1 MIQIEQVTK
10 RFGDIVALNDV
21 DAQIGENCIFGLVG
35 TNGAGKST
43 LLRVIAGVLKP
54 EEGQV
59 RIDELP
65 VWENP
70 LAKRRICF
78 IPDVAMFFPNATADA
93 MRDYYKIIYP
103 KFDGGRFDDLLE
115 KFDLDPKRKLSTFS
129 KGMKKQVSVLLGICA
144 NTDYLLCDETFDGLD
159 PVMRQAVKSLFASE
173 LLSRKFTPVIASH
186 SLREIEDICD
196 FVGLLHKGGILFAK
210 DLDEMKLGI
219 HKIQCV
225 IPDAADEEA
234 LLSELTVLQKEK
246 RGSLLTI
253 VVRGSYDEINRKIQA
268 RQPLFSEILPLT
280 LEEIFISETEVA
292 GYDIKNLV
300 F

>member
-1 MIQIEQVTK
+1 MIRMEQVTK
-10 RFGDIVALNDV
+10 HFDDIVALNGV
-21 DAQIGENCIFGLVG
+21 TAQIEENCIFGLVG

-59 RIDELP
+59 SIDDVP
-65 VWENP
+65 VWESVQ
-70 LAKRRICF
+70 AKSRVCF
-78 IPDVAMFFPNATADA
+78 IPDVAMFFPNATAA
-93 MRDYYKIIYP
+93 VMRDYYRVVYP
-103 KFDGGRFDDLLE
+103 GFDAARFDDLLS
-115 KFDLDPKRKLSTFS
+115 KFELDPRRKLSTFS

-159 PVMRQAVKSLFASE
+159 PVMRQTVKSLFASE
-173 LLSRKFTPVIASH
+173 ILNRKFTPVIASH
-186 SLREIEDICD
+186 RLREIEDICD

-219 HKIQCV
+219 HKLQCV

-234 LLSELTVLQKEK
+234 LLSELKVLQKEK

-253 VVRGSYDEINRKIQA
+253 VVRGSYNEIEQKLQEK
-268 RQPLFSEILPLT
+268 QPLFSEILPLT